1 MSLSWIEIAFTTV
14 TVIIGAVL
22 QGSIGFGMG
31 LFASPILILIDSRF
45 VPGPILFST
54 MVLVS
59 LLTFRERKAI
69 DVYGLQ
75 WAVVGRV
82 SGTVVAAVVLSLVP
96 RESLVLFFG
105 VLILVGVGMS
115 VSGIRL
121 VPTRVVLVV
130 AGVLS
135 GIMGT
140 IASIGG
146 PPMALV
152 YQHSPGARLRSTV
165 SGVFLF
171 GTILSLIALTVTGH
185 FGLYELRLACLM
197 VPGLCIGFVLSRWT
211 AGLIDVGYTKR
222 AVLGV
227 SGVAAVIVIGQ
238 QLF

>member
-1 MSLSWIEIAFTTV
+1 MSMSWIEIAFTTL

-45 VPGPILFST
+45 VPGPILLST
-54 MVLVS
+54 MVLVT
-59 LLTFRERKAI
+59 LLTYREWEAI
-69 DVYGLQ
+69 DVHGLQ

-82 SGTVVAAVVLSLVP
+82 SGTVVAAVVLTLVH

-105 VLILVGVGMS
+105 VFLLLGVGMS

-121 VPTRVVLVV
+121 VPTRVVLVA

-171 GTILSLIALTVTGH
+171 GTILSLIALRVTGH
-185 FGLYELRLACLM
+185 FGVYELRLASLM
-197 VPGLCIGFVLSRWT
+197 IPGLCIGFVLSRWT
-211 AGLIDVGYTKR
+211 AGLVDVGHTKR

-227 SGVAAVIVIGQ
+227 SGVAAVIVIVQ